1 MLEYFSLSSLSLK
14 KAKEIVLTT
23 IVDSSEVNSSVT
35 FSAYLKRIV
44 DAY

>member
-14 KAKEIVLTT
+14 KVKEVVLRT

-35 FSAYLKRIV
+35 FWAYLTRIV
-44 DAY
+44 AAY